1 VCARLFSDA
10 ARPLPQTGQ
19 TKPCGQRRANR
30 NAAQLVSSEKL
41 AWNSLR
47 DRALATGR
55 PLAPAACGW
64 PRDYYTPYGAPW
76 DSGISLDSLE
86 DLEDIRGLEDEKLA
100 PSAEILTFPGCK
112 EGIDIEIISKDPIY
126 RIGNLDSAINV
137 PISVKSNDRLAI
149 AITIM
154 LANDFSQ
161 LPIMTNERDVKGVIT
176 WASIGGR
183 LAFSPNTE
191 IQNCE
196 VRECMDE
203 PCVIAGNTSLFD
215 AIGPIVR
222 NQYALITDST
232 KRITGIVTSSDLS
245 EKFRELAEP
254 FLLIEEIEKHIRSL
268 IARSGLSREQ
278 LIEAVGTPSA
288 NDRNELDP
296 ENETVG

>member
-1 VCARLFSDA
+1 
-10 ARPLPQTGQ
+10 
-19 TKPCGQRRANR
+19 
-30 NAAQLVSSEKL
+30 
-41 AWNSLR
+41 
-47 DRALATGR
+47 
-55 PLAPAACGW
+55 
-64 PRDYYTPYGAPW
+64 
-76 DSGISLDSLE
+76 
-86 DLEDIRGLEDEKLA
+86 
-100 PSAEILTFPGCK
+100 
-112 EGIDIEIISKDPIY
+112 
-126 RIGNLDSAINV
+126 
-137 PISVKSNDRLAI
+137 
-149 AITIM
+149 M